1 MHHHLRRHQELVDLE
16 RTHAHDRWHER
27 SDAIDAWSFFVTLHL
42 RAASSVHSMSVR
54 FNLRSWNHAVQAAY
68 WSNHRIDDDEDSVNL
83 LRQEQD
89 NHSQC
94 AHSRSRRWA
103 RSMSFS
109 RLSVNERYDSQ
120 RKIEMIEFEELCEL
134 RLTRDNQVTVA
145 RSSHLLLLNS
155 IMSSCIIDFSHSFH
169 WKNQEQCI
177 IWCDRSKLKSM
188 SSLKLQ
194 KFWQR
199 HDALQRLRSSRLKES
214 NSKIIRK
221 TEIIK

>member
-1 MHHHLRRHQELVDLE
+1 M
-16 RTHAHDRWHER
+16 
-27 SDAIDAWSFFVTLHL
+27 TLHL
-42 RAASSVHSMSVR
+42 HAASSVHSMSIR
-54 FNLRSWNHAVQAAY
+54 FDLRFWNNVVQATY
-68 WSNHRIDDDEDSVNL
+68 WSNHRIDDVEDSVNL

-94 AHSRSRRWA
+94 AHSWNRQWA

-120 RKIEMIEFEELCEL
+120 RKVEMVEFEELCEL
-134 RLTRDNQVTVA
+134 RLTRDNQVMIA

-155 IMSSCIIDFSHSFH
+155 IMSSCIIDFSYSFH

-177 IWCDRSKLKSM
+177 IWCNRSKLKSM
-188 SSLKLQ
+188 SSLKSQ

-199 HDALQRLRSSRLKES
+199 HDALQRLRSSRLKEF
-214 NSKIIRK
+214 NSKIIQK